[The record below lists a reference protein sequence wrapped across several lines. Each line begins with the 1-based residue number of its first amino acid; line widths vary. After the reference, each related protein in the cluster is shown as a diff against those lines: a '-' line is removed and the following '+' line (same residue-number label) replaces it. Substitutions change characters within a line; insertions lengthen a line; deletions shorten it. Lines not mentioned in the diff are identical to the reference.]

1 MARPSVHVL
10 ATGGTIASTESE
22 DGGAT
27 PELDGATLVDAV
39 PGLGELAEL
48 TVTDV
53 ADSPGF
59 DVQLSTIDT
68 LRKRVTATDADG
80 VVVTHGTDTLEET
93 AYALDLLTDGPPVVC
108 TGAQRRPDERSADGP
123 ANLYTAVRA
132 AVTDRLRARGGAYV
146 AFDDELHAARD
157 VTKAHTSALDTFR
170 SPDGGPLARARRGGF
185 RWYREAG
192 SHSATLD
199 AVDPDVRVPIVT
211 SGTGV
216 SGDGLRRAVEA
227 GADGVVVAGTG
238 LGNVTADLGEAI
250 REVLPGT
257 PVVVASRCHAGSTEP
272 VYGTPGGG
280 HTLARSGVIFAGD
293 RQPWKA
299 RLLLVLALA
308 SVDGREQLR
317 AVFESVDGSR

>member
-1 MARPSVHVL
+1 MTRSEIHVL
-10 ATGGTIASTESE
+10 ATGGTIASTAKE
-22 DGGAT
+22 GGAA
-27 PELDGATLVDAV
+27 PELDGETLVEAV
-39 PGLGELAEL
+39 PDLADLADL

-59 DVQLSTIDT
+59 DVQLSTVDS
-68 LRKRVTATDADG
+68 LQEHVADADNTDG
-80 VVVTHGTDTLEET
+80 IVVTHGTDTLEET

-123 ANLYTAVRA
+123 ANIHTAVRA
-132 AVTDRLRARGGAYV
+132 AVTDRLQAAGGAYV

-157 VTKAHTSALDTFR
+157 VTKAHTSALGTFR
-170 SPDGGPLARARRGGF
+170 SPDTGPVARAMRDGF

-192 SHSATLD
+192 SRSADLS
-199 AVDPDVRVPIVT
+199 AVDPELSVPIIV

-216 SGDGLRRAVEA
+216 SGEQARRAVTA

-238 LGNVTADLGEAI
+238 LGNVTASLGETI
-250 REVLPGT
+250 REVLPDC
-257 PVVVASRCHAGSTEP
+257 PVVVASRCHAGPTEP

-280 HTLARSGVIFAGD
+280 HTLAAAGVLFAGD

-299 RLLLVLALA
+299 RVALLLALA
-308 SVDGREQLR
+308 SGGRER
-317 AVFESVDGSR
+317 AEEVFAAPTVS